1 MYGALKNKIHKITL
15 QPQSNKMYILPLQI
29 SSADQSINQSI
40 NQFISRR
47 SIEARAIQCGYTESK
62 RNVLRRIVN
71 VLTDWAVRQIV
82 INKTNQADNAFH
94 THKSAALGK
103 PITTLQSPKIWLV
116 WFTPVEWV
124 ALRIP
129 LIIIIIIISTW
140 AQRPLVSNALFT
152 TCLHSSRSWAI
163 LLRVCTSML
172 HQSLTSS
179 SHSLLGLPRNGR

>member
-71 VLTDWAVRQIV
+71 VLTD
-82 INKTNQADNAFH
+82 
-94 THKSAALGK
+94 
-103 PITTLQSPKIWLV
+103 
-116 WFTPVEWV
+116 
-124 ALRIP
+124 
-129 LIIIIIIISTW
+129 
-140 AQRPLVSNALFT
+140 
-152 TCLHSSRSWAI
+152 
-163 LLRVCTSML
+163 
-172 HQSLTSS
+172 
-179 SHSLLGLPRNGR
+179 